1 MKHLLVLIS
10 SLALTACGN
19 SLFQSRVP
27 SPAVYLL
34 SVSAAPGGAEIPVD
48 LAVLKPRVQ
57 SGLDSDLIAALYPD
71 RRLDHFAGARW
82 SGRLDEMLQDLVL
95 QAFRVRANLRNVH
108 AGAPAFGGGYWLEI
122 DVADFQAEYAANL
135 GAADMAAPTIHLR
148 LWGRVGGS
156 DRRVLGRFEAD
167 VRQPASEN
175 RLTAI
180 IAAYG
185 VATDTAMAK
194 IVEDTAAALTRTAAA
209 GSPAA
214 RISGE

>member
-1 MKHLLVLIS
+1 MLIS
-10 SLALTACGN
+10 SLALTACGG
-19 SLFQSRVP
+19 SLFQSKAP
-27 SPAVYLL
+27 PPAVYLL
-34 SVSAAPGGAEIPVD
+34 SVSAAPSGAEIPVD

-57 SGLDSDLIAALYPD
+57 TGLDTDLIAALYPD

-82 SGRLDEMLQDLVL
+82 SGRLDEMMQALVL
-95 QAFRVRANLRNVH
+95 QAFRVRANVRNVH
-108 AGAPAFGGGYWLEI
+108 AGVPAFGGGYWLEI

-135 GAADMAAPTIHLR
+135 GAGEVPAPTIHVR

-180 IAAYG
+180 IAAYS
-185 VATDTAMAK
+185 AAADTAMAK
-194 IVEDTAAALTRTAAA
+194 IVEDTAAALTHVAGA

-214 RISGE
+214 RVTAE